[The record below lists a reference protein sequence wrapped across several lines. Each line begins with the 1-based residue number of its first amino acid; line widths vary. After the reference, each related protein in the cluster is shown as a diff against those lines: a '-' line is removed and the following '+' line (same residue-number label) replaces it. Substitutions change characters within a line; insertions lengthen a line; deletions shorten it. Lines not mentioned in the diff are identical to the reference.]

1 MVVKPGDEVVGTGIT
16 YGNSGVYFSA
26 FWHPGNDEAE
36 ALVGKFAAPMSNGAL
51 PAWSRGWPGGGGF
64 DAFLGAD
71 VGADGVYFPGA
82 SYSQTS
88 DSVGGKERKEI
99 VAKFNLDGTSGSDTA
114 GAVWVAR
121 QRFYPGS
128 NGYDGDEFFNAARVS
143 VEGGTTYFYGG
154 GHAQENGCNNNY
166 AIRKYTATGATVWQ
180 WQQLSG
186 ACGGSDIN
194 AIAVDGTNVYAA
206 GSSSYA
212 GNVPQVLRFSAAAG
226 SSGPSATFTGTLDA
240 GYTSAAYTSVAL
252 LGGNIYAAG
261 YLSNGERQ
269 AYLLDEWNTSG
280 TRLVHQVWSSDAT
293 KANSQQLTGIT
304 AVGSRLFVTG
314 WTRDLDNP
322 ATAHNMGGPTT
333 PVFLDNSAYHG
344 FGDGVIFE
352 INPSNGDVVS
362 TTTYGTNDAKDQ
374 AFTGVTTDGTD
385 LYVVGGERDATG
397 FYHVIVQRYGLSVPT
412 TLTTSAAGSYG
423 GTATLQAALSGS
435 GGPISGATVNFTLS
449 GNAVGST
456 VTGANGVASLT
467 NVSLAGVDAGSY
479 SGVVGAAFAATGNFQ
494 GSNATGDLTVS
505 KTGATITV
513 TGAGTFLYNG
523 QTHAAAGS
531 VTGVLVPTDTLGSA
545 TITYTDLST
554 NSTTSSAPVNA
565 GSYGVNA
572 SFAGNTNYLPGAN
585 NSLTITITPAST
597 TTSATSSANPSVF
610 GQSVTF
616 TATVS
621 AVAPGAGTPTGTVT
635 FKDASTTLGTGTLI
649 GGTTTF
655 TTSSLSVASHTV
667 TAVYGGDTN
676 FTTSTS
682 PTVTQTVSQASTT
695 TSVASSAT
703 PSVFGQPVTFTATVA
718 AVSPSA
724 GTPSG
729 TVTFKDGA
737 TTLGTGTLSG
747 GTATFTTSSLSV
759 ASHVITASY
768 SGDVSFSA
776 SAAQPV
782 WQQLSP
788 TGTGPDV
795 NSQQFVS
802 DGQGSLIMFGGCGP
816 TGCNTSSNTFALRDA
831 FGVNGTTA
839 WVQIPTTTNPGA
851 RHAHVLAYDSIL
863 NELIAS
869 GGCAGGCYPLA
880 PDTWKLT
887 NGNGLGVGTPTWSQ
901 VIPSAP
907 PANGYLVG
915 QFAAV
920 DSAHSA
926 LMIYGGQ
933 NGGGSACS
941 GSTTGTTE
949 TVNTSTFSWASLP
962 TSGGPPGT
970 QYLSKGGYDPNSNRL
985 IISNGWGCANYNEL
999 WILTH
1004 ANGRDTGSTP
1014 TWTKLLSQGAAG
1026 SPPGGVWPTDYSP
1039 ARNTLFLVEASST
1052 LVPNLWRLSNA
1063 NGLDASG
1070 TATTPAWTLATT
1082 TGGPSGQPSI
1092 GGIAYD
1098 SASDRLVAQLTV
1110 GSSIQYW
1117 IIKSASGSGAS
1128 TSQAVT
1134 PASTTTTVVSSANPS
1149 VSGQSVTFTATVSVT
1164 SPGAGTP
1171 TGAVTFKDGANT
1183 LGSGTVNGSGQA
1195 TFATSALSVAGHS
1208 ITAVYGGDT
1217 NFATSTSSALSHTVN
1232 PAPPPTSVFTANSN
1246 PAACSQS
1253 LTFDGSGSYAS
1264 SGLHVVSYAWNFG
1277 DGVTGTGST
1286 TTHAYSTFGTYSAT
1300 LTVTD
1305 NNVPAKTG
1313 ASTVVVNVNQGN
1325 HAPVANHGGPYST
1338 DLGAGVTLN
1347 GTGSSDA
1354 DTLCGDSITSYAWT
1368 IGAITFI
1375 AASPSLTAAQVNAL
1389 GVGTFPVSLTVTDT
1403 FGVTNTASTTLSIYN
1418 NVPTASFTANPNPA
1432 ACQQT
1437 LTFNG
1442 SSSTAGRPD
1451 RAIVGYG
1458 WNFGD
1463 GVTAS
1468 GSTTTHA
1475 YSTFGSYNATLTV
1488 TDNNVPAKTGAST
1501 LVVNVNQGNSA
1512 PVANAGGPYTASLG
1526 SAFAL
1531 NGSGSSDPN
1540 ASCGDVI
1547 SYSWTIDGGAIT
1559 STAQSPS
1566 LTVAQISSLGV
1577 GNHNVSLT
1585 VTDIFGVN
1593 GNASTSLTIADSLA
1607 SVSVTPSLP
1616 TIPQGGSQ
1624 TFTATASYGS
1634 GATRVLA
1641 NDSWT
1646 SGTPLTVASY
1656 GPGAAVVNGQLYVI
1670 SGFVTQRVA

>member
-1 MVVKPGDEVVGTGIT
+1 
-16 YGNSGVYFSA
+16 
-26 FWHPGNDEAE
+26 
-36 ALVGKFAAPMSNGAL
+36 MSNGAL

-261 YLSNGERQ
+261 YLSNGERE

-352 INPSNGDVVS
+352 INPSNGNVVS

-449 GNAVGST
+449 GNTVGST

-554 NSTTSSAPVNA
+554 NSTTS
-565 GSYGVNA
+565 
-572 SFAGNTNYLPGAN
+572 
-585 NSLTITITPAST
+585 
-597 TTSATSSANPSVF
+597 
-610 GQSVTF
+610 
-616 TATVS
+616 
-621 AVAPGAGTPTGTVT
+621 
-635 FKDASTTLGTGTLI
+635 
-649 GGTTTF
+649 F

-703 PSVFGQPVTFTATVA
+703 PSVFGQPVTFTATAA

-999 WILTH
+999 WIL
-1004 ANGRDTGSTP
+1004 
-1014 TWTKLLSQGAAG
+1014 
-1026 SPPGGVWPTDYSP
+1026 
-1039 ARNTLFLVEASST
+1039 
-1052 LVPNLWRLSNA
+1052 
-1063 NGLDASG
+1063 
-1070 TATTPAWTLATT
+1070 
-1082 TGGPSGQPSI
+1082 
-1092 GGIAYD
+1092 
-1098 SASDRLVAQLTV
+1098 
-1110 GSSIQYW
+1110 
-1117 IIKSASGSGAS
+1117 
-1128 TSQAVT
+1128 
-1134 PASTTTTVVSSANPS
+1134 
-1149 VSGQSVTFTATVSVT
+1149 
-1164 SPGAGTP
+1164 
-1171 TGAVTFKDGANT
+1171 
-1183 LGSGTVNGSGQA
+1183 
-1195 TFATSALSVAGHS
+1195 
-1208 ITAVYGGDT
+1208 
-1217 NFATSTSSALSHTVN
+1217 
-1232 PAPPPTSVFTANSN
+1232 
-1246 PAACSQS
+1246 
-1253 LTFDGSGSYAS
+1253 
-1264 SGLHVVSYAWNFG
+1264 
-1277 DGVTGTGST
+1277 
-1286 TTHAYSTFGTYSAT
+1286 
-1300 LTVTD
+1300 
-1305 NNVPAKTG
+1305 
-1313 ASTVVVNVNQGN
+1313 
-1325 HAPVANHGGPYST
+1325 
-1338 DLGAGVTLN
+1338 
-1347 GTGSSDA
+1347 
-1354 DTLCGDSITSYAWT
+1354 
-1368 IGAITFI
+1368 
-1375 AASPSLTAAQVNAL
+1375 
-1389 GVGTFPVSLTVTDT
+1389 
-1403 FGVTNTASTTLSIYN
+1403 
-1418 NVPTASFTANPNPA
+1418 
-1432 ACQQT
+1432 
-1437 LTFNG
+1437 
-1442 SSSTAGRPD
+1442 
-1451 RAIVGYG
+1451 
-1458 WNFGD
+1458 
-1463 GVTAS
+1463 
-1468 GSTTTHA
+1468 
-1475 YSTFGSYNATLTV
+1475 
-1488 TDNNVPAKTGAST
+1488 
-1501 LVVNVNQGNSA
+1501 
-1512 PVANAGGPYTASLG
+1512 
-1526 SAFAL
+1526 
-1531 NGSGSSDPN
+1531 
-1540 ASCGDVI
+1540 
-1547 SYSWTIDGGAIT
+1547 
-1559 STAQSPS
+1559 
-1566 LTVAQISSLGV
+1566 
-1577 GNHNVSLT
+1577 
-1585 VTDIFGVN
+1585 
-1593 GNASTSLTIADSLA
+1593 
-1607 SVSVTPSLP
+1607 
-1616 TIPQGGSQ
+1616 
-1624 TFTATASYGS
+1624 
-1634 GATRVLA
+1634 
-1641 NDSWT
+1641 
-1646 SGTPLTVASY
+1646 
-1656 GPGAAVVNGQLYVI
+1656 
-1670 SGFVTQRVA
+1670 